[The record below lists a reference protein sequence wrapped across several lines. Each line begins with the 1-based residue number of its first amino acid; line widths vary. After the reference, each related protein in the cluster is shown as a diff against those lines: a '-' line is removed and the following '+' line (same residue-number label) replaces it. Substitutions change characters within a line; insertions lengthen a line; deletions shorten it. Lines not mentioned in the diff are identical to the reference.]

1 MFFDVTEELYLCF
14 FTKVKV
20 PITRII
26 ILSLKIFW
34 NMFLFCFILTVPYIL
49 MLLITK

>member
-14 FTKVKV
+14 FTKVKI
-20 PITRII
+20 PITRML

-34 NMFLFCFILTVPYIL
+34 NMFLICFILTVPYIL
-49 MLLITK
+49 MLFITK

>member
-34 NMFLFCFILTVPYIL
+34 NMFLFCFILTVPYIS